1 MNLDENIIKSCCFLY
16 KPLKGYRLIWEITSK
31 CCFNCN
37 FCFLPSKYQDL
48 KTIQII
54 RLFDKIK
61 KSGIN
66 IDEILLAGREIFMR
80 NDMEEIIRHFKK
92 NQVRISISTNGT
104 LVKKI
109 KRILSYRENIR
120 SFNLSIYSYDRR
132 INNQIYEVSAGNPNK
147 KIEKSI
153 DCISDAGIDIKVNIP
168 LMEQTFNDLQKTVD
182 YVANLGVRRISL
194 MPLLPIRN
202 NGNFKDN
209 PSNILDLSN
218 TNFYDILN
226 DLSKK
231 NNIEIT
237 PIRIK
242 LLKSQNLLEVCDAG
256 IKYLSILPNGT
267 ISPCNIAFYANPYNS
282 HTLSYH
288 ANILD
293 LRNYFEQQK
302 TFFTNEDLRIK
313 KILHGSNAINNE
325 FGGGCR
331 AVTISERGKNAKL
344 TPFERFYDMNINRW
358 ENWPV
363 KVA

>member
-1 MNLDENIIKSCCFLY
+1 MNLDKNIIKSCCFLY

-48 KTIQII
+48 KTIKII

-80 NDMEEIIRHFKK
+80 NDMEEIIRHFKR
-92 NQVRISISTNGT
+92 NNVRISISTNGT

-109 KRILSYRENIR
+109 KRILSYREIIR

-132 INNQIYEVSAGNPNK
+132 INNQIYEVSTGNPNK

-153 DCISDAGIDIKVNIP
+153 DCILDAGIDIKVNIP
-168 LMEQTFNDLQKTVD
+168 LMEQNFNDLQKTVE
-182 YVANLGVRRISL
+182 YVANLGIRRISL

-202 NGNFKDN
+202 NGKFKDN
-209 PSNILDLSN
+209 SSNILDLSN
-218 TNFYDILN
+218 TNFYDILR
-226 DLSKK
+226 DLSNKY
-231 NNIEIT
+231 NLEIT
-237 PIRIK
+237 PVRIK
-242 LLKSQNLLEVCDAG
+242 LLKSQKLLELCEAG

-267 ISPCNIAFYANPYNS
+267 ISPCNIAFYSNPYIS
-282 HTLSYH
+282 HNLSFP
-288 ANILD
+288 ASISD
-293 LRNYFEQQK
+293 LRNYFKQQK
-302 TFFTNEDLRIK
+302 NFFINEDLRIK
-313 KILHGSNAINNE
+313 KILFGSDTLNKE

-331 AVTISERGKNAKL
+331 AVTISERGKNFKK
-344 TPFERFYDMNINRW
+344 TPFERFYDMNINRCEKW
-358 ENWPV
+358 I
-363 KVA
+363 KKIA